1 MATGDTN
8 WKRCHTRSLMVDV
21 KEVVFFPTFFI
32 IIIIIILF
40 YFTKGD
46 LSSFL
51 IRVIT
56 SKFFHVQGFGLLR
69 SPWLNHGMRESVVT
83 RET

>member
-1 MATGDTN
+1 
-8 WKRCHTRSLMVDV
+8 MVDV
-21 KEVVFFPTFFI
+21 KEVVSFFPTFFI
-32 IIIIIILF
+32 IIIIISLF
-40 YFTKGD
+40 SFTKGD

-51 IRVIT
+51 IRIIT